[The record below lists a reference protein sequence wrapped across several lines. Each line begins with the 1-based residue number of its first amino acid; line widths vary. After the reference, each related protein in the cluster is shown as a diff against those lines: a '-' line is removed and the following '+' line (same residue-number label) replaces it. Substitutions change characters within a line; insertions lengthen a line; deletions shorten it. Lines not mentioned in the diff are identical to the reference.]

1 MNTKQS
7 GDGDQTAWRTG
18 SAELEST
25 RLRALG
31 IVTSGIIVAQK
42 PILTLCWNSFFNLL
56 FTAFVI
62 RIIQNG
68 LPQRILPLCLTLNYS
83 AFVQNPV
90 HLWQEGRKEHI
101 LCLRLAVLGDVCKM
115 NGLFTWLPH
124 LPAISDL

>member
-68 LPQRILPLCLTLNYS
+68 LPQRILPLCMTIKLKCLCS
-83 AFVQNPV
+83 ELCPPV
-90 HLWQEGRKEHI
+90 DGRKEKIKI
-101 LCLRLAVLGDVCKM
+101 LPV
-115 NGLFTWLPH
+115 
-124 LPAISDL
+124 